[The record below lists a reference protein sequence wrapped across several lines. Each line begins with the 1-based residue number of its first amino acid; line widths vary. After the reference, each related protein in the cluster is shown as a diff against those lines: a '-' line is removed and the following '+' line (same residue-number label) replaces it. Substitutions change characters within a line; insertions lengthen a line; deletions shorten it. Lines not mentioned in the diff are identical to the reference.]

1 MKYNYSG
8 SSPTLQTDLWTD
20 YDESTTLQ
28 GATLDIKR
36 SKRISFGNNLASDLS
51 GLVFQ
56 RRKSRFRIKQH
67 FQVNKI

>member
-28 GATLDIKR
+28 GATLDIKG
-36 SKRISFGNNLASDLS
+36 SKRISFGNNLVCTAN
-51 GLVFQ
+51 
-56 RRKSRFRIKQH
+56 
-67 FQVNKI
+67 NKGSLTRVESAL

>member
-51 GLVFQ
+51 GLVF
-56 RRKSRFRIKQH
+56 RRR
-67 FQVNKI
+67 